1 MSMVNVNV
9 TAKGSDGP
17 VDWEIDGKKAANST
31 IEFKPKTGPQVI
43 HFMLDDQTGRDL
55 RFDQSDSF
63 WADKNL
69 AAGCPSAGASC
80 DQTTVLSCNDK
91 QLVVRNENSGEPC
104 TVHYQLN
111 FVDAQGNREGA
122 DPIIKNGGS
131 A

>member
-1 MSMVNVNV
+1 MVNVTV

-55 RFDQSDSF
+55 RFDQWDLSGQTRTLPRAVRRRAPPATRRRCCRATTSSSSF
-63 WADKNL
+63 A
-69 AAGCPSAGASC
+69 
-80 DQTTVLSCNDK
+80 V
-91 QLVVRNENSGEPC
+91 ENSGEPC